1 VYELTRDPDPP
12 DICSV
17 LQFAREK
24 RVAFFGTRKFYEAL
38 RFIFYIQGTEFGQ
51 NVAGVVKNFEDVFEA
66 HFRAVGMSAVAV
78 RALVRGEGDV
88 VICRDYEVACGLACM
103 SCAHAA
109 IEEFERKFDAT
120 PSSVL
125 MSTRKQERRGGIPKH
140 LRPGD
145 VNLLNLCGK
154 INHAC
159 NTDNNIFNAGCVPLL
174 SKVRDGFG
182 VRLSAATVYGNFVT
196 SPQANTT
203 LFRGC
208 KRCSDVER
216 AIGLIFKEN
225 VVHEV
230 VIHMV
235 VAMTVLPHA
244 VSMGAGQI
252 VRALEERAGWAAQR
266 QPSLEENVYMQPI
279 QISHEGKKVLVHV
292 YATGAMFFFITCTE
306 RTVMEAGSEL
316 QFVKL
321 CREIYACVERVC

>member
-1 VYELTRDPDPP
+1 M
-12 DICSV
+12 
-17 LQFAREK
+17 
-24 RVAFFGTRKFYEAL
+24 
-38 RFIFYIQGTEFGQ
+38 QGTKFAQ

-154 INHAC
+154 ISHVP
-159 NTDNNIFNAGCVPLL
+159 NTEQIFNPGCVPLV
-174 SKVRDGFG
+174 SKIRDGFG
-182 VRLSAATVYGNFVT
+182 VRLGTATIYGNFVT
-196 SPQANTT
+196 SPYANST

-208 KRCSDVER
+208 KRCSDVEK
-216 AIGLIFKEN
+216 GMQLIFRAES
-225 VVHEV
+225 VHEV
-230 VIHMV
+230 LIHMV
-235 VAMTVLPHA
+235 VVMTMLPHA
-244 VSMGAGQI
+244 VAMAATQVRGALLAVGEWQ
-252 VRALEERAGWAAQR
+252 AEFP
-266 QPSLEENVYMQPI
+266 PSLEDNVYMQAV
-279 QISHEGKKVLVHV
+279 QLTCGDKKVLVHV
-292 YATGAMFFFITCTE
+292 YATGAIFFFITCTE
-306 RTVMEAGSEL
+306 KTVMRADSEME
-316 QFVKL
+316 FVNL

>member
-1 VYELTRDPDPP
+1 
-12 DICSV
+12 
-17 LQFAREK
+17 
-24 RVAFFGTRKFYEAL
+24 
-38 RFIFYIQGTEFGQ
+38 
-51 NVAGVVKNFEDVFEA
+51 
-66 HFRAVGMSAVAV
+66 
-78 RALVRGEGDV
+78 
-88 VICRDYEVACGLACM
+88 M

-174 SKVRDGFG
+174 SKIQDGFG
-182 VRLSAATVYGNFVT
+182 VRLSAATIYGNFVT
-196 SPQANTT
+196 SPHANTT

-208 KRCSDVER
+208 KRCSDVEK
-216 AIGLIFKEN
+216 AIELIFKQD

-244 VSMGAGQI
+244 VAMCSEQMM
-252 VRALEERAGWAAQR
+252 RALYEHGEWKARTA
-266 QPSLEENVYMQPI
+266 PSLEDNVYMQPV
-279 QISHEGKKVLVHV
+279 QLTCGNKKVLVHV
-292 YATGAMFFFITCTE
+292 YATGAIFFFITCNE
-306 RTVMEAGSEL
+306 KTVMRADSEAE
-316 QFVKL
+316 FVKL